1 MMPQAQLPDDSTGS
15 EKDPDQFQV
24 WLTTLPYDQPGMAA
38 QILVK
43 ELRRLH
49 SASNIRTRLKLLE
62 PAVGPAERLLRETG
76 IELARSS
83 LPMSPEVQQDFL
95 DINALLRTLA
105 QYYSDVTDEIASK
118 WIGIGFAK
126 PLLLAIIRAMQFQ
139 AQRLDLAYRVYA
151 RGSNSAWAELH
162 RLYRVARNGGFATST
177 PPDIDATAEQI
188 YLKALL
194 LAFAEP
200 TRLAPG
206 ELERVRHYVE
216 QHWQFAELFDA
227 NMDRPEEQDASAC
240 FLIKPSEARA
250 GRSLVR
256 AARLPIEPGDL
267 ILRCARLQ
275 TKLLGQL
282 TGLERR
288 IEPDRLGLPPSA
300 SEPQHM
306 ALLRN
311 LQRLWSAPP
320 VRRHSRQN
328 FKPRVDIVVGFEA
341 LITFLSG
348 VAFRRRTAEVSQS
361 ALALEL
367 SEWAIGNESPGG
379 FAVQYI
385 GGKAGPVRVGEVVG
399 LRPRDESTVH
409 ICLMRRVVSND
420 LQSLELGLQKLAPVS
435 KTTTITVL
443 DQGPKGPALPQPLEL
458 NVIMLPRVPNQDSA
472 PALIAPRDVLMPGAR
487 IRALE
492 DDQEVTL
499 LVSKPIEQ
507 CASCDVFALTAIAE

>member
-1 MMPQAQLPDDSTGS
+1 MMPEAQTPAESVTS
-15 EKDPDQFQV
+15 ENDPERFQG
-24 WLTTLPYDQPGMAA
+24 WLATLPYDQPGYAA
-38 QILVK
+38 QLLVK

-62 PAVGPAERLLRETG
+62 PAVEPTERLLREANKR
-76 IELARSS
+76 LAGCT
-83 LPMSPEVQQDFL
+83 LPMAPDVQQDFL
-95 DINALLRTLA
+95 DINTLLRSLA
-105 QYYSDVTDEIASK
+105 QYYSDVADEIASK

-126 PLLLAIIRAMQFQ
+126 PLLLAIVRSMQFQ
-139 AQRLDLAYRVYA
+139 AQRLDLAYSVYA

-162 RLYRVARNGGFATST
+162 RLYRVARNGGFATSA
-177 PPDIDATAEQI
+177 PLDLDVTAEQI
-188 YLKALL
+188 YLNALL

-200 TRLAPG
+200 TKLSPG
-206 ELERVRHYVE
+206 ELARVRDYVE
-216 QHWQFAELFDA
+216 QQWQFAELLDA
-227 NMDRPEEQDASAC
+227 DAGRPEEQDAQAC
-240 FLIKPSEARA
+240 FLIKPGEARA

-256 AARLPIEPGDL
+256 AARLPVEPGDL
-267 ILRCARLQ
+267 ILRCTRLQ

-288 IEPDRLGLPPSA
+288 IAPDRLGLPPLA
-300 SEPQHM
+300 DDPQYV

-320 VRRHSRQN
+320 LRRHSRQN
-328 FKPRVDIVVGFEA
+328 FKPRVDIVVGFDA

-348 VAFRRRTAEVSQS
+348 VAFRRRTAEASQS

-385 GGKAGPVRVGEVVG
+385 GGNAGTVRVGEVVG

-420 LQSLELGLQKLAPVS
+420 LQSLELGLQKLAPV
-435 KTTTITVL
+435 TQATTITVL
-443 DQGPKGPALPQPLEL
+443 DQGPKNPPLVQVLALQ
-458 NVIMLPRVPNQDSA
+458 VIMLPRLPGQENA
-472 PALIAPRDVLMPGAR
+472 PAMIAPRDALTPGAR
-487 IRALE
+487 ILATE
-492 DDQEVTL
+492 DGHQVTL
-499 LVSKPIEQ
+499 QVSKPIEQ
-507 CASCDVFALTAIAE
+507 CASCDVFALTAVAD

>member
-1 MMPQAQLPDDSTGS
+1 MMPQALLPDDSTVS
-15 EKDPDQFQV
+15 EKDPEHFQV
-24 WLTTLPYDQPGMAA
+24 WLATLPYEYPGIAA

-62 PAVGPAERLLRETG
+62 PAVGPAERLLREAG
-76 IELARSS
+76 KDLARCA
-83 LPMSPEVQQDFL
+83 LPMAPEVQQDFL

-105 QYYSDVTDEIASK
+105 QYYSDVADEIASK

-126 PLLLAIIRAMQFQ
+126 PLLLATVRAMQFQ
-139 AQRLDLAYRVYA
+139 AQRLELAYRVYA

-162 RLYRVARNGGFATST
+162 RLYRVARNGGFATSA
-177 PPDIDATAEQI
+177 PPGIDATPEQI
-188 YLKALL
+188 YLNTLL

-200 TRLAPG
+200 TKLAPG

-216 QHWQFAELFDA
+216 RHWQFAELLEADV
-227 NMDRPEEQDASAC
+227 NRPEELEADAC
-240 FLIKPSEARA
+240 FLIKPREARA

-256 AARLPIEPGDL
+256 AARLPIEAGDL
-267 ILRCARLQ
+267 ILRCTRLQ

-288 IEPDRLGLPPSA
+288 IEPDRLGLPPAA
-300 SEPQHM
+300 SEPQYVV
-306 ALLRN
+306 LLRS
-311 LQRLWSAPP
+311 LQRLWGAPP
-320 VRRHSRQN
+320 VRRHSRQH
-328 FKPRVDIVVGFEA
+328 FKPRVDIVVGFDA

-348 VAFRRRTAEVSQS
+348 VAFRRRTAEASQN

-420 LQSLELGLQKLAPVS
+420 LQSLELGLQKLAAVA
-435 KTTTITVL
+435 KATTVTVL
-443 DQGPKGPALPQPLEL
+443 DQGSKEPALPRPQTMQ
-458 NVIMLPRVPNQDSA
+458 VIMLPRLPDQDSA
-472 PALIAPRDVLMPGAR
+472 PALIAPRDALMPGAR
-487 IRALE
+487 IRAPE
-492 DDQEVTL
+492 DGHQVTL
-499 LVSKPIEQ
+499 QVSKPIEQ
-507 CASCDVFALTAIAE
+507 CASCDVFALTLVAD

>member
-1 MMPQAQLPDDSTGS
+1 MTPQALLS
-15 EKDPDQFQV
+15 EESAASDKDPEHFQA
-24 WLTTLPYDQPGMAA
+24 WLAKLPYDQPGYAA

-62 PAVGPAERLLRETG
+62 PAVEPAEHLLREAG
-76 IELARSS
+76 KDLARCT
-83 LPMSPEVQQDFL
+83 LPMAPEAQQDFL

-105 QYYSDVTDEIASK
+105 QYYSDVASEIASK

-126 PLLLAIIRAMQFQ
+126 PLLLATVRAMQFQ

-162 RLYRVARNGGFATST
+162 RLYRVARKGGFATSAS
-177 PPDIDATAEQI
+177 PGIDATPEQI

-200 TRLAPG
+200 TKLAPG
-206 ELERVRHYVE
+206 DLEHVRQYVDHY
-216 QHWQFAELFDA
+216 WQFSELLEADV
-227 NMDRPEEQDASAC
+227 DRPEQQDADAC

-267 ILRCARLQ
+267 ILRCTRLQ
-275 TKLLGQL
+275 TKLLGQM

-288 IEPDRLGLPPSA
+288 IEPDRLGLPSSA
-300 SEPQHM
+300 NEPQYV

-311 LQRLWSAPP
+311 MQRLWSAPP

-348 VAFRRRTAEVSQS
+348 VAFRRRTAEASQS

-420 LQSLELGLQKLAPVS
+420 LQSLELGLQKLAAVAKAS
-435 KTTTITVL
+435 TITVI
-443 DQGPKGPALPQPLEL
+443 DQGPKSPALLRPQEL
-458 NVIMLPRVPNQDSA
+458 QVILLPRLPNQDNA
-472 PALIAPRDVLMPGAR
+472 PALIAPRDALMPGAR

-492 DDQEVTL
+492 DGHEVTL
-499 LVSKPIEQ
+499 QVSKPIEQ
-507 CASCDVFALTAIAE
+507 CASCDVFALTVIAD